1 MRFTGGSVT
10 EEKRRNGRSFNPKH
24 WRICLSFTYDEE
36 QADGTAKKKRKRV
49 TRIVEG
55 TKTHA
60 YEVRDQLIAELDDK
74 GQTLDEVVQQQKEQE
89 KVDNMTLTKL
99 IELWDAARRTASK
112 ASERTLTEDRKRL
125 RHVERHLGN
134 VPVKDITIQMVEQTY
149 AAIRKETGLS
159 GTSMNQIHTLLKN
172 VFEKGIDYDYIYR
185 NPCTRVTAPRRDK
198 PNRRSLSA
206 EEGTDLLAEVE
217 KSEAEAYRSL
227 DEKEERRA
235 YRERL
240 GIAKE
245 RHFMRGLHDISC
257 IMAVRIGLATGQRR
271 GEVFALTWGDV
282 DLDEG
287 TIHVGHNVTYQDV
300 VKTPK
305 TDSGNRTIAIDPAT
319 VVHLRTWKERQASE
333 LAKICVA
340 QTDET
345 PVCCSSTGG
354 RIRIDNF
361 SHWWGIWR
369 KEHGFDG
376 LKFHELRHTQATLL
390 LANGVDVKTVQ
401 TRLGHASASI
411 TLDWYAHA
419 IPQNDHAAADMLGSL
434 LAGDDGGDTPQ
445 APQENAAQTQEES
458 FRLLPHENLPKVTA
472 KSRQKARR
480 GHTKTGQLVQLVS

>member
-10 EEKRRNGRSFNPKH
+10 EEKRRNGKSFNPKH
-24 WRICLSFTYDEE
+24 WRVCLSFTYDEE
-36 QADGTAKKKRKRV
+36 QADGTTKKKRKRV

-55 TKTHA
+55 TKAHA
-60 YEVRDQLIAELDDK
+60 YEERDKLIAELDDK
-74 GQTLDEVVQQQKEQE
+74 GETLDEVVQQQERQK

-134 VPVKDITIQMVEQTY
+134 IPVKDITIQMVEQTY

-159 GTSMNQIHTLLKN
+159 DTSVNQIHTLLKN

-206 EEGTDLLAEVE
+206 EEGGDLLAEVD
-217 KSEAEAYRSL
+217 KSEAEAYQAL
-227 DEKEERRA
+227 DEKEARRA
-235 YRERL
+235 YREEH

-257 IMAVRIGLATGQRR
+257 TMAVRIGLAAGQRR

-319 VVHLRTWKERQASE
+319 VEHLRT
-333 LAKICVA
+333 
-340 QTDET
+340 
-345 PVCCSSTGG
+345 
-354 RIRIDNF
+354 
-361 SHWWGIWR
+361 
-369 KEHGFDG
+369 
-376 LKFHELRHTQATLL
+376 
-390 LANGVDVKTVQ
+390 
-401 TRLGHASASI
+401 
-411 TLDWYAHA
+411 
-419 IPQNDHAAADMLGSL
+419 
-434 LAGDDGGDTPQ
+434 
-445 APQENAAQTQEES
+445 
-458 FRLLPHENLPKVTA
+458 
-472 KSRQKARR
+472 
-480 GHTKTGQLVQLVS
+480 